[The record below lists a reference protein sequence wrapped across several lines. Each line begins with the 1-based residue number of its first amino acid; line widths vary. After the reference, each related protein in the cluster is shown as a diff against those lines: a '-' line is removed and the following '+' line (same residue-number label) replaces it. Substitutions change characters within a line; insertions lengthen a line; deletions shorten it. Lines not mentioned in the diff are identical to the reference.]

1 MQKVKLLIIIF
12 IFPLLGIGCVCQDQK
27 TPVDYV
33 NAYIGKIMKLL
44 RWQLMCNG
52 CFIVIRTVKSG
63 SKYF

>member
-33 NAYIGKIMKLL
+33 NAYIGNKFNPSEIAYIM
-44 RWQLMCNG
+44 
-52 CFIVIRTVKSG
+52 I
-63 SKYF
+63 